1 MNRFL
6 IAQERVFDQ
15 ALFEIQSGKKRTHWM
30 WFVFPQLKGL
40 GFSEMAQ
47 YYSIQSLDEAKE
59 YLNHPILGQRLNLIT
74 HELLLLSEND
84 ANVVFGSP
92 DDMKLKSC
100 MTLFSL
106 IDSSKES
113 VFRKVLD
120 KYFNGEVDVKTI
132 DLIHGENN

>member
-59 YLNHPILGQRLNLIT
+59 YLNHPILGQRLKHIT

-106 IDSSKES
+106 IDSSKER

-132 DLIHGENN
+132 DLIHEENN

>member
-15 ALFEIQSGKKRTHWM
+15 ALSEILSGKKRTHWM

-106 IDSSKES
+106 IDSSKER

-132 DLIHGENN
+132 DLIHGGNN